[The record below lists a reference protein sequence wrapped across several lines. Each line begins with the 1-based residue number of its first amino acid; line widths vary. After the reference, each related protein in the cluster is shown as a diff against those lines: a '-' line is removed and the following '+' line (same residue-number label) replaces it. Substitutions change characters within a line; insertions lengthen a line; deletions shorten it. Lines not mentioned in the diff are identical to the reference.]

1 MDNKNEDKRKLRY
14 NKNTHELDLIDMEDD
29 NTTRLSFFEKV
40 KVILIKNE
48 IIYKTIFTLFGTMM
62 TIALTYAGVKV
73 ASMANTIAKEQV
85 DMQSREVEIALNE
98 RMPFFEIIQ
107 LDEISIN
114 ADNFICDYGEDI
126 DKNGDIVFDMKKLL
140 KDFETEFYNKYGSSY
155 VDCYNFPNARDLSF
169 YIGNMDTNYYSEMIF
184 SLSPD
189 IPTLIKD
196 ILVSNEND
204 SLLNVLQ
211 KDINNKIKRDFG
223 VFQVLNKGGSI
234 SNAVVKPIY
243 VININITDQNNE
255 SHNIMKRIKLPEK
268 KYSFNYDNVTIKTL
282 NSSYTD
288 HLTYTLEKELSNYF
302 EDCEIYVN
310 DFLYL
315 NIEFQDFFKKKH
327 DELYE
332 VGGTS
337 IIEVE
342 DEEIINDIKSAKYF
356 SLNHYA
362 EELVLLKNELS
373 QIWQ

>member
-1 MDNKNEDKRKLRY
+1 
-14 NKNTHELDLIDMEDD
+14 
-29 NTTRLSFFEKV
+29 
-40 KVILIKNE
+40 
-48 IIYKTIFTLFGTMM
+48 MM